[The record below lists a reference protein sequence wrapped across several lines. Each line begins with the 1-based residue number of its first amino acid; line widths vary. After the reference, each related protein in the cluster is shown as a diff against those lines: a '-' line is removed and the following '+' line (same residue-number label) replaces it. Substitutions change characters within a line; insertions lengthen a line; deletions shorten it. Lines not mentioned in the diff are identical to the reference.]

1 MYSTYRKVLFRL
13 GIGRATMLFL
23 FSITP
28 AFERILIPF
37 VLKSFWRSLS
47 DVTRTAEK
55 SKKSV
60 ESESK
65 SSPEMYYWSFQVPW
79 HMTREAWMFFLPGAP
94 NVYFCIRIVHRSRPR
109 IEWQLHLFIMISL
122 YSKCST
128 SSSRLFMLIIGAD
141 CRMATPHRA
150 MSPA

>member
-1 MYSTYRKVLFRL
+1 
-13 GIGRATMLFL
+13 MLFL

-65 SSPEMYYWSFQVPW
+65 SSPEMYY
-79 HMTREAWMFFLPGAP
+79 
-94 NVYFCIRIVHRSRPR
+94 
-109 IEWQLHLFIMISL
+109 
-122 YSKCST
+122 
-128 SSSRLFMLIIGAD
+128 
-141 CRMATPHRA
+141 
-150 MSPA
+150 